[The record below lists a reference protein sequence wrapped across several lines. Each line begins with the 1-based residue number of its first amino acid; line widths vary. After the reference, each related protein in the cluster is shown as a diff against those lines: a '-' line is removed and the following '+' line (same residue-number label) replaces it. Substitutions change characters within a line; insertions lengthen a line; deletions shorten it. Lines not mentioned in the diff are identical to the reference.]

1 MNMSTLDLISILSGT
16 GSVFIFVY
24 TMLSFFV
31 RLISSASSK
40 SLDASKQAGECNV
53 NNHQRSYPKYQHLI
67 NFCWPL
73 IILLGRFVLPFMTW
87 GLRQRITLAIG
98 QAGIVGLSCEQFVA
112 FQLMFTFVVCSVL
125 SVIFSMVLQYSIGSV
140 LLLSGC
146 ITSVSFILPRLWLR
160 SIKRNRYAEI
170 EKGLPF
176 FLDLV
181 ALGLEAG
188 MNLQTSVQLALDHL
202 HAGPLKDEWTQ
213 TMFDIRSGV
222 IRADAF
228 RHLSHRVDLMCIRQ
242 MVVAFIQGES
252 MGLSLVKSISE
263 FSRQLRQHRLLRL
276 EKQALQAPVKMLF
289 PLGFCI
295 FPCTFLVLGFPVVA
309 QLLGLEL

>member
-24 TMLSFFV
+24 ATLSFFV

-40 SLDASKQAGECNV
+40 SVDASTQAGECNV
-53 NNHQRSYPKYQHLI
+53 KNRQRSYPKYQHLI
-67 NFCWPL
+67 KFSWPL

-87 GLRQRITLAIG
+87 GLRQRITLAIA

-125 SVIFSMVLQYSIGSV
+125 CVIFSMVFQYSIGIV

-146 ITSVSFILPRLWLR
+146 IASVSFIFPRLWLR
-160 SIKRNRYAEI
+160 SIKTNRYAEI

-222 IRADAF
+222 VRADAF
-228 RHLSHRVDLMCIRQ
+228 RHLSQRVDLMCIRQ

-263 FSRQLRQHRLLRL
+263 FSRQQGQYRLLRL